1 MSRTLIVYF
10 SRPGENYSPEGIISL
25 RIGYTAYAASL
36 AESLTGGESVKKNAA
51 DAETVEA

>member
-10 SRPGENYSPEGIISL
+10 SRPGENHSPSGTVNL

-36 AESLTGGESVKKNAA
+36 AESAA
-51 DAETVEA
+51 AKSPA